1 MRDFISEKQ
10 FAQNISKFG
19 FQTYDKNVHNKVND
33 ILYTVVKKQLRQNN
47 SSKTQKGGRVSFPL
61 EYFGTATNN
70 YSANMPSF
78 TNLTSTETFI
88 RSPMLLHDP
97 TNVLGTPKGMTS
109 GMPSGMT
116 SEMTSGMIGGGRT
129 QNKFKVTNSAIKD
142 VVKDISHTQYKKK
155 SVQND
160 PELLQNSKQKFESV
174 MNEMLHKVS
183 HSSKQHHLSEKDFK
197 QVLQLKKYKAF
208 KD

>member
-19 FQTYDKNVHNKVND
+19 FQTYDKNVHNKVNN
-33 ILYTVVKKQLRQNN
+33 ILYKVVEKQVRQNN

-61 EYFGTATNN
+61 EYFGTATNS
-70 YSANMPSF
+70 YSPTLPSF

-109 GMPSGMT
+109 GMPS
-116 SEMTSGMIGGGRT
+116 EMIGGGRT
-129 QNKFKVTNSAIKD
+129 QQLKFKVTNSAIKD
-142 VVKDISHTQYKKK
+142 VAKDISQHQSNKK
-155 SVQND
+155 SIQND

-174 MNEMLHKVS
+174 MNEMLHKIS
-183 HSSKQHHLSEKDFK
+183 RSSKQHHLSEKEFK